1 MRISDFTQLVARNL
15 QYYLPGTRVSQL
27 KEITDWMNSSNL
39 ENTVFWMTGH
49 AGTGKS
55 VISAKVLHLQ
65 YHNSLIGWHFCQ
77 HSNPLENTSI
87 AILESMS
94 GIMASRLPAYE
105 TAVAKVDV
113 KTLEAAKA
121 NDDAME
127 FYMLLFEAPLN
138 AMEPPTDADGKN
150 CVKLLIIDAADEI
163 HDKQLDKFLKVVT
176 CFSDLPRWIR
186 LFLTSRRYDK
196 ILKSLSTKHEPVELR
211 VDAAD
216 QQNDVQL
223 FLYSL
228 ARKFADRD
236 FKWGDLEQEIEL
248 EFKLPAD
255 SFGGKLEQ
263 LQDSLVSS
271 RRAYDVTI

>member
-1 MRISDFTQLVARNL
+1 MSTSSEAPQLSLLVEPSQKLHQRISDFTQLLAKNL
-15 QYYLPGTRVSQL
+15 HYFLPGTRVNQL

-65 YHNSLIGWHFCQ
+65 YDNSLIGWHFCQ

-105 TAVAKVDV
+105 TAVANVDI
-113 KTLEAAKA
+113 KKLEAAKA

-138 AMEPPTDADGKN
+138 AMEPPTDADGKT
-150 CVKLLIIDAADEI
+150 CLKLLIIDAADEI

-176 CFSDLPRWIR
+176 CFSDLPPWIR

-196 ILKSLSTKHEPVELR
+196 ILKSLSAKV
-211 VDAAD
+211 
-216 QQNDVQL
+216 
-223 FLYSL
+223 
-228 ARKFADRD
+228 
-236 FKWGDLEQEIEL
+236 
-248 EFKLPAD
+248 
-255 SFGGKLEQ
+255 SF
-263 LQDSLVSS
+263 
-271 RRAYDVTI
+271 IF

>member
-1 MRISDFTQLVARNL
+1 VTRTTEEKTMSTSSEMNLSGNDAVSRVDITRDTNNSAKNEAPQLSLLVKPPQKVHMRISDFTQLVARNL

-27 KEITDWMNSSNL
+27 KKITDWMNSSNL
-39 ENTVFWMTGH
+39 DNTVFWMTGH

-105 TAVAKVDV
+105 TAVANVD
-113 KTLEAAKA
+113 KKALEAAKA
-121 NDDAME
+121 KDDAME
-127 FYMLLFEAPLN
+127 VYKLLFVAPLN
-138 AMEPPTDADGKN
+138 AMEPPTDADGKT
-150 CVKLLIIDAADEI
+150 CLKLLIIDAADEI

-196 ILKSLSTKHEPVELR
+196 ILKSLSTKVSFILEPGI
-211 VDAAD
+211 
-216 QQNDVQL
+216 
-223 FLYSL
+223 F
-228 ARKFADRD
+228 
-236 FKWGDLEQEIEL
+236 
-248 EFKLPAD
+248 
-255 SFGGKLEQ
+255 
-263 LQDSLVSS
+263 
-271 RRAYDVTI
+271 T